1 LRRTRATTKEIS
13 PVSTNNPFPG
23 GFPAEH
29 APERDPAPQRRSRAT
44 LVRVGLAVLVV
55 VALGLGYLAGQ
66 LGSGDSPTA
75 VAAAG
80 SPAPTTTAATD
91 TTPPAP
97 PATSTAPL
105 KPAAVVPSPPVKIEI
120 PAISVTDDLVDLRLN
135 PDGTL
140 EVPKDYQQVG
150 WYADGAVP
158 GATNLP
164 PTIFAGHVDSAGG
177 PAVFYNLRKMA
188 MGDQVRVTQADGK
201 VAVFT
206 VYAAAKFPKSQ
217 FPADTIYAN
226 RPSSELVLITCTG
239 AFDQSRRSY
248 DDNLVVSARLD
259 PSLSGIA
266 G

>member
-1 LRRTRATTKEIS
+1 
-13 PVSTNNPFPG
+13 VSTNNPFPG

-29 APERDPAPQRRSRAT
+29 ASERDPARQRRSRAT

-55 VALGLGYLAGQ
+55 VALGLGYLVGQ
-66 LGSGDSPTA
+66 LGSGGGPTA
-75 VAAAG
+75 VAAAV
-80 SPAPTTTAATD
+80 SPAPTTTAATN
-91 TTPPAP
+91 TTTAPPAP
-97 PATSTAPL
+97 PATSAAPL

-164 PTIFAGHVDSAGG
+164 PTIFAGHVDSTAG
-177 PAVFYNLRKMA
+177 PAVFYNLNKMA

-217 FPADTIYAN
+217 FPADNIYAN